1 MIVVPG
7 GATTSGEAIADLQGV
22 AGLAGHRVRVPAD
35 PRTVIVSERVL
46 TPRNRGFLFLDS
58 HPAGCRQL
66 VADMWQ
72 ACPAPVGVPEGNG
85 PVALVIGSSA
95 GYGLA
100 ATLAG
105 LKRAGIR
112 GIAVSFE
119 KAPTARR
126 TATAGWYRTA
136 ATADIA
142 RSAGRDVVFLNGD
155 AFSDSMKNQVADL
168 VEQRFGGRLDYL
180 IYSVAAPRRTD
191 PDTGTAYA
199 SVLKPIGQAN
209 RTKTLAFDDE
219 GVPEVREVET
229 GPAEGDDVEHT
240 VAVMGGTDWERWIDH
255 LAARGLLAD
264 RFATAALSYI
274 GSPLTAAI
282 YRQGTIGAAK
292 AHLEATAR
300 TLNERLDKTVGGR
313 AVTSVNGAAVTQS
326 STAIP
331 GIALYTGLLRG
342 VLGEDLVPPILQ
354 LAALWDQLTGAA
366 PLALDAEGRIRLDT
380 FELTDDVQAAVAE
393 RWEAATTATIA
404 DLADLDWFRAEVRR
418 LYGFSV
424 PGIDYTVPVATDVPW
439 PDHTP

>member
-1 MIVVPG
+1 MN
-7 GATTSGEAIADLQGV
+7 
-22 AGLAGHRVRVPAD
+22 
-35 PRTVIVSERVL
+35 ERVL

-58 HPAGCRQL
+58 HPAGCGQS
-66 VADMWQ
+66 VADMWE
-72 ACPAPVGVPEGNG
+72 ACPAPVAAPDGDA

-105 LKRAGIR
+105 LKRAGVR
-112 GIAVSFE
+112 GIGVSFE

-142 RSAGRDVVFLNGD
+142 RAAGRDLVLLNGD
-155 AFSDSMKNQVADL
+155 AFSDAMKDQVADL
-168 VEQRFGGRLDYL
+168 LERRFGGRLDYL

-191 PDTGTAYA
+191 PDTGTTYA
-199 SVLKPIGQAN
+199 SVLKPIGGVN
-209 RTKTLAFDDE
+209 RTKTLVFDDE
-219 GVPEVREVET
+219 GAPEVREVET
-229 GPAEGDDVEHT
+229 GPAEGDDVEQT
-240 VAVMGGTDWERWIDH
+240 VAVMGGADWERWIDH
-255 LAARGLLAD
+255 LAGRGLLAD
-264 RFATAALSYI
+264 GFSTAALSYI
-274 GSPLTAAI
+274 GSSLTAAI

-300 TLNERLDKTVGGR
+300 TLDERLGKTVGGR

-342 VLGEDLVPPILQ
+342 VLGDGLVPPIHQ

-366 PLALDAEGRIRLDT
+366 PLALDDEGRVRLDT
-380 FELTDDVQAAVAE
+380 FELTDDIQAAVAE
-393 RWEAATTATIA
+393 RWETATTATVSG
-404 DLADLDWFRAEVRR
+404 LADLDWFRAEVRR

-424 PGIDYTVPVATDVPW
+424 PGVDYTAPVATDVPW
-439 PDHTP
+439 PDHTL

>member
-1 MIVVPG
+1 M
-7 GATTSGEAIADLQGV
+7 
-22 AGLAGHRVRVPAD
+22 
-35 PRTVIVSERVL
+35 SERVL
-46 TPRNRGFLFLDS
+46 IPRNRGFLFLDS

-72 ACPAPVGVPEGNG
+72 ACPAPAGVPEGDG
-85 PVALVIGSSA
+85 PVALIIGSSA

-119 KAPTARR
+119 KAPTVRR

-142 RSAGRDVVFLNGD
+142 RTAGRDLVFLNGD
-155 AFSDSMKNQVADL
+155 AFSDSIKDQVADL
-168 VEQRFGGRLDYL
+168 IEQRFGGRLDYL

-191 PDTGTAYA
+191 PDTGTTYA
-199 SVLKPIGQAN
+199 SVLKPIGRAN
-209 RTKTLAFDDE
+209 RTKTLVFDDE
-219 GVPEVREVET
+219 GLPEVREVET
-229 GPAEGDDVEHT
+229 GPAEGDDVEQT
-240 VAVMGGTDWERWIDH
+240 VAVMGGADWERWIDH
-255 LAARGLLAD
+255 LAGRGLLAD
-264 RFATAALSYI
+264 KFATAALSYI
-274 GSPLTAAI
+274 GSSLTAAI
-282 YRQGTIGAAK
+282 YRQGTIGVAK
-292 AHLEATAR
+292 AHLEATAH
-300 TLNERLDKTVGGR
+300 TLNERLEKTVGGR

-342 VLGEDLVPPILQ
+342 VLGENLVPPIRQ
-354 LAALWDQLTGAA
+354 LAALWDQLTGAT
-366 PLALDAEGRIRLDT
+366 PLALDDEGRIRLDT
-380 FELTDDVQAAVAE
+380 FELTDDVQTAVAE
-393 RWEAATTATIA
+393 RWETATTATIA

-424 PGIDYTVPVATDVPW
+424 PGIDYTVPVATDVLW

>member
-1 MIVVPG
+1 M
-7 GATTSGEAIADLQGV
+7 
-22 AGLAGHRVRVPAD
+22 
-35 PRTVIVSERVL
+35 SERVL

-58 HPAGCRQL
+58 HPAGCERL
-66 VADMWQ
+66 VADMWR
-72 ACPAPVGVPEGNG
+72 ACPDPVDVPEGAG
-85 PVALVIGSSA
+85 PVALIIGSSA

-100 ATLAG
+100 ATVAG

-119 KAPTARR
+119 KAPTERR

-142 RSAGRDVVFLNGD
+142 RTAGRDLVFLNGD
-155 AFSDSMKNQVADL
+155 AFSDTMKNEVADL
-168 VEQRFGGRLDYL
+168 IEQRFGGRLDYL

-191 PDTGTAYA
+191 PDTGTTYA
-199 SVLKPIGQAN
+199 SVLKPIGRAN
-209 RTKTLAFDDE
+209 CTKTLVFDDQ

-229 GPAEGDDVEHT
+229 GPAEGDDVEQT

-255 LAARGLLAD
+255 LAGRGLLGEG
-264 RFATAALSYI
+264 FATAALSYI
-274 GSPLTAAI
+274 GSPLTAEI

-300 TLNERLDKTVGGR
+300 TLDERLGKALGGR

-342 VLGEDLVPPILQ
+342 VLGADLVPPVHQ

-366 PLALDAEGRIRLDT
+366 PLALDDEGRVRLDT
-380 FELTDDVQAAVAE
+380 WELTDDVQTAVAE
-393 RWEAATTATIA
+393 RWETATTDTIA
-404 DLADLDWFRAEVRR
+404 GLADLDWFRAEVQR

-424 PGIDYTVPVATDVPW
+424 PGVDYASAVATDVPW
-439 PDHTP
+439 PVPTA

>member
-1 MIVVPG
+1 MN
-7 GATTSGEAIADLQGV
+7 
-22 AGLAGHRVRVPAD
+22 
-35 PRTVIVSERVL
+35 ERVL

-58 HPAGCRQL
+58 HPAGCGRL

-72 ACPAPVGVPEGNG
+72 ACPAPAAPPEGDG

-112 GIAVSFE
+112 GIGVSFE

-136 ATADIA
+136 ATADLA
-142 RSAGRDVVFLNGD
+142 RAAGRDMVFLNGD
-155 AFSDSMKNQVADL
+155 AFSDAMKEQVADL
-168 VEQRFGGRLDYL
+168 VEQRFGGRLDHL

-191 PDTGTAYA
+191 PETGATYA
-199 SVLKPIGQAN
+199 SVLKPIGGVN
-209 RTKTLAFDDE
+209 RTKTLVFDED

-229 GPAEGDDVEHT
+229 GPAEGDDVAQT
-240 VAVMGGTDWERWIDH
+240 VAVMGGADWERWIDH
-255 LAARGLLAD
+255 LAGRGLLAEG
-264 RFATAALSYI
+264 FSTAALSYI
-274 GSPLTAAI
+274 GSSLTAAI

-300 TLNERLDKTVGGR
+300 TLDARLGRTVGGR

-342 VLGEDLVPPILQ
+342 VLGGGLVPPIHQ
-354 LAALWDQLTGAA
+354 LAALWDQVTGTA
-366 PLALDAEGRIRLDT
+366 PLALDDEGRVRLDT
-380 FELTDDVQAAVAE
+380 FELTDDVQAAVAA
-393 RWEAATTATIA
+393 RWESATTATIA

-424 PGIDYTVPVATDVPW
+424 PGIDYTAPVATAIPW
-439 PDHTP
+439 PDHTS

>member
-1 MIVVPG
+1 M
-7 GATTSGEAIADLQGV
+7 
-22 AGLAGHRVRVPAD
+22 
-35 PRTVIVSERVL
+35 SERVL

-72 ACPAPVGVPEGNG
+72 ACPAPAPAPVSTPAVASANAPAVVPEGGDG
-85 PVALVIGSSA
+85 PVALIIGSSA

-105 LKRAGIR
+105 LKRVGIR

-136 ATADIA
+136 ATADLA
-142 RSAGRDVVFLNGD
+142 RAAGRDLVFLNGD
-155 AFSDSMKNQVADL
+155 AFSDSMKDQVADL
-168 VEQRFGGRLDYL
+168 IEQRFGGRLDYL

-191 PDTGTAYA
+191 PDTGTTYS
-199 SVLKPIGQAN
+199 SVLKPIGRAN
-209 RTKTLAFDDE
+209 RTKTLSFDDE

-229 GPAEGDDVEHT
+229 KPAEGDDVRQT
-240 VAVMGGTDWERWIDH
+240 VAVMGGADWERWIDH
-255 LAARGLLAD
+255 FAGRGLLAD
-264 RFATAALSYI
+264 RFTTAALSYI
-274 GSPLTAAI
+274 GSPLTAAL

-300 TLNERLDKTVGGR
+300 TLDERLGELVGGR

-342 VLGEDLVPPILQ
+342 VLGEGLVPPIHQ
-354 LAALWDQLTGAA
+354 LATLWDQLTGAA
-366 PLALDAEGRIRLDT
+366 PIVLDDEGRIRLDT
-380 FELTDDVQAAVAE
+380 FELTDHVQAAVAE
-393 RWEAATTATIA
+393 RWDDATTQTIA
-404 DLADLDWFRAEVRR
+404 ELADLDWFRGEVRR

-424 PGIDYTVPVATDVPW
+424 PGIDYTAPVATDLPW
-439 PDHTP
+439 PDHTS

>member
-1 MIVVPG
+1 M
-7 GATTSGEAIADLQGV
+7 
-22 AGLAGHRVRVPAD
+22 
-35 PRTVIVSERVL
+35 SERVL

-72 ACPAPVGVPEGNG
+72 DCPAPDHVPSGAG
-85 PVALVIGSSA
+85 PVALIVGSSA

-119 KAPTARR
+119 KAATDRR

-136 ATADIA
+136 ATADLA
-142 RSAGRDVVFLNGD
+142 RTAGRDLVFLNGD
-155 AFSDSMKNQVADL
+155 AFSDTMKDRVADL
-168 VEQRFGGRLDYL
+168 VEQRFGGRLDFL
-180 IYSVAAPRRTD
+180 IHSVAAPRRTD
-191 PDTGTAYA
+191 PDSGATYA
-199 SVLKPIGQAN
+199 SVLKPIGRAD
-209 RTKTLAFDDE
+209 RTKTLLFDE
-219 GVPEVREVET
+219 QGVPEVREVET
-229 GPAEGDDVEHT
+229 EAAGGDDVEQT
-240 VAVMGGTDWERWIDH
+240 VAVMGGADWERWIDH
-255 LAARGLLAD
+255 LAGRGLLAD
-264 RFATAALSYI
+264 GFTTAALSYI

-300 TLNERLDKTVGGR
+300 TLDERLGRTVGGR

-342 VLGEDLVPPILQ
+342 VLGDGLVPPIHQ
-354 LAALWDQLTGAA
+354 LAALWDQFTGAA
-366 PLALDAEGRIRLDT
+366 PLTPDDEGRIRLDT
-380 FELTDDVQAAVAE
+380 WELADDVQAAVAE
-393 RWEAATTATIA
+393 RWEAATTDTIA
-404 DLADLDWFRAEVRR
+404 GLADLDWFRAHVRR

-424 PGIDYTVPVATDVPW
+424 PGVDYGAAVTVDVPW
-439 PDHTP
+439 PGQAS

>member
-1 MIVVPG
+1 MNP
-7 GATTSGEAIADLQGV
+7 
-22 AGLAGHRVRVPAD
+22 
-35 PRTVIVSERVL
+35 RVL

-58 HPAGCRQL
+58 HPAGCRRV

-72 ACPAPVGVPEGNG
+72 ECPAPAGPPQGAG

-100 ATLAG
+100 ATVAG
-105 LKRAGIR
+105 LKRAGVR

-119 KAPTARR
+119 KAPTERR

-136 ATADIA
+136 ATAELA
-142 RSAGRDVVFLNGD
+142 RDAGRDLVFLNGD
-155 AFSDSMKNQVADL
+155 AFSDAVKDRVADL
-168 VEQRFGGRLDYL
+168 VERRFGGRLDHL
-180 IYSVAAPRRTD
+180 VYSVAAPRRTD
-191 PDTGTAYA
+191 PDSGATYS
-199 SVLKPIGQAN
+199 SVLKPIGRTN
-209 RTKTLAFDDE
+209 RTKTLLFDDD
-219 GVPEVREVET
+219 GAPEVHEVET
-229 GPAEGDDVEHT
+229 GPAEGDDVEQT
-240 VAVMGGTDWERWIDH
+240 VAVMGGADWERWIDH
-255 LAARGLLAD
+255 LAGRGLLAGG
-264 RFATAALSYI
+264 FSTAALSYI

-300 TLNERLDKTVGGR
+300 ALNERLARTVGGR

-342 VLGEDLVPPILQ
+342 VLGEGVVPPVRQ

-366 PLALDAEGRIRLDT
+366 PLALDDEGRVRLDAWE
-380 FELTDDVQAAVAE
+380 FADGVQAAVAG
-393 RWEAATTATIA
+393 RWAAATTDTVAG
-404 DLADLDWFRAEVRR
+404 LADLDWFRAEVRR

-424 PGIDYTVPVATDVPW
+424 PGVDYAAAVATDVPW
-439 PDHTP
+439 PDPAS

>member
-1 MIVVPG
+1 M
-7 GATTSGEAIADLQGV
+7 T
-22 AGLAGHRVRVPAD
+22 
-35 PRTVIVSERVL
+35 ERVL

-58 HPAGCRQL
+58 HPAGCEQL

-72 ACPAPVGVPEGNG
+72 ACPAPVAAPEGDG

-136 ATADIA
+136 ATAGIA
-142 RSAGRDVVFLNGD
+142 RTAGRDVVFLNGD
-155 AFSDSMKNQVADL
+155 AFSDTMKDEVAEL

-191 PDTGTAYA
+191 PATGTTYA
-199 SVLKPIGQAN
+199 SVLKPIGRTD
-209 RTKTLAFDDE
+209 RTKSLVFDEE

-229 GPAEGDDVEHT
+229 GPAEGDDIEQT
-240 VAVMGGTDWERWIDH
+240 VAVMGGADWERWIDH
-255 LAARGLLAD
+255 LAGRGLLAD
-264 RFATAALSYI
+264 GFATAALSYI
-274 GSPLTAAI
+274 GSSLTAAI

-300 TLNERLDKTVGGR
+300 TLNERLDKLVGGR

-342 VLGEDLVPPILQ
+342 VLGEGLVPPIRQ

-366 PLALDAEGRIRLDT
+366 PLAPDDEGRVRLDT
-380 FELTDDVQAAVAE
+380 FEMTDHVQAAVAE
-393 RWEAATTATIA
+393 RWETATTETIA
-404 DLADLDWFRAEVRR
+404 DLADVDWFRAEVRR

-424 PGIDYTVPVATDVPW
+424 PGVDYTAPVATDVPW
-439 PDHTP
+439 PALTP